1 VSVFLQDGKFLV
13 KAGGIFSLCNK
24 SWKILA
30 LGIWNSKLVQMFLV
44 THAVHC
50 LFNIVMQNSWLIN
63 WIAYCFV
70 RHAWCALF
78 DLFCDRKFVLEAV
91 GILSWCNY
99 S

>member
-1 VSVFLQDGKFLV
+1 MSVFLQDGKFVV
-13 KAGGIFSLCNK
+13 KAGGILSLCNK

-91 GILSWCNY
+91 
-99 S
+99 